1 MEDQVKQ
8 YNKVVV
14 SNLISLSGAVLDTI
28 LGNEASDTL
37 DGELLTG
44 STLNGLIAAHVT
56 NKLEIKLNV
65 A

>member
-1 MEDQVKQ
+1 MVNNLQ

-14 SNLISLSGAVLDTI
+14 SNVIALSRAVLDDI

-37 DGELLTG
+37 DGELLE
-44 STLNGLIAAHVT
+44 SSMLNGLIAAHVT
-56 NKLEIKLNV
+56 NKLEIKRNV